1 MNGRGG
7 SAHIPVKISCEL
19 IFDVKIQ
26 GYGVVAT
33 RGCISSKTFW
43 IWTSMTNTKTILAL
57 SYLVAISLLSGCAAS
72 VKSGGAETLTIDEA
86 AKKNLV
92 VNIQGNGKVQQN
104 EDWIRLRQEWNQA
117 LKDEATRAGY
127 RLTES
132 HVADPAKTDG
142 VGIKINVTN
151 FRYLT
156 PGARYAAGVM
166 VGNAWINSSA
176 DYSDLKSG
184 RLIGT
189 RTYDTSSS
197 AWEGVMSAMTQEQ
210 VEAIAQQIMSDIKS
224 AKTE

>member
-1 MNGRGG
+1 MK
-7 SAHIPVKISCEL
+7 H
-19 IFDVKIQ
+19 
-26 GYGVVAT
+26 
-33 RGCISSKTFW
+33 
-43 IWTSMTNTKTILAL
+43 TKTLIAL
-57 SYLVAISLLSGCAAS
+57 SFLVAVTLLSGCAAS
-72 VKSGGAETLTIDEA
+72 VKSGGAEALTIEDS

-127 RLTES
+127 RLTEA
-132 HVADPAKTDG
+132 HVADPAVKEG

-176 DYSDLKSG
+176 DYSDLQSG

-210 VEAIAQQIMSDIKS
+210 VEAIAQQIISDIKS
-224 AKTE
+224 AKVN

>member
-1 MNGRGG
+1 MKSTRFF
-7 SAHIPVKISCEL
+7 ISLSCA
-19 IFDVKIQ
+19 
-26 GYGVVAT
+26 VA
-33 RGCISSKTFW
+33 
-43 IWTSMTNTKTILAL
+43 
-57 SYLVAISLLSGCAAS
+57 VSLLSGCAAS
-72 VKSGGAETLTIDEA
+72 VKSGGTEALTIEQS
-86 AKKNLV
+86 AKNNLV

-104 EDWIRLRQEWNQA
+104 DDWIRLRQEWNEA
-117 LKDEATRAGY
+117 LKNEAARAGY

-132 HVADPAKTDG
+132 HVANPAEKEG

-210 VEAIAQQIMSDIKS
+210 VEAIAQQIISDIKS
-224 AKTE
+224 AKAK

>member
-1 MNGRGG
+1 MKSTRFF
-7 SAHIPVKISCEL
+7 ISLSCA
-19 IFDVKIQ
+19 
-26 GYGVVAT
+26 VA
-33 RGCISSKTFW
+33 
-43 IWTSMTNTKTILAL
+43 
-57 SYLVAISLLSGCAAS
+57 VSLLSGCAAS
-72 VKSGGAETLTIDEA
+72 VKSGGTEALTIEQS

-104 EDWIRLRQEWNQA
+104 DDWIRLRQEWNEA
-117 LKDEATRAGY
+117 LKNEATRAGY

-132 HVADPAKTDG
+132 HVANPAENDG

-156 PGARYAAGVM
+156 PGARYVAGVM

-210 VEAIAQQIMSDIKS
+210 VEAIAQQIISDIKS
-224 AKTE
+224 AKAK

>member
-1 MNGRGG
+1 
-7 SAHIPVKISCEL
+7 V
-19 IFDVKIQ
+19 
-26 GYGVVAT
+26 
-33 RGCISSKTFW
+33 
-43 IWTSMTNTKTILAL
+43 
-57 SYLVAISLLSGCAAS
+57 
-72 VKSGGAETLTIDEA
+72 LTIEES

-92 VNIQGNGKVQQN
+92 VNIQGNGKVRQN
-104 EDWIRLRQEWNQA
+104 DDWIRLRQEWNEA
-117 LKDEATRAGY
+117 LKNEADRAGY
-127 RLTES
+127 HLTES
-132 HVADPAKTDG
+132 HVANPAEKEG

-156 PGARYAAGVM
+156 PGSRYVAGVM

-210 VEAIAQQIMSDIKS
+210 VEAIAQQIISDIKS
-224 AKTE
+224 AKAK

>member
-1 MNGRGG
+1 MKSTRFF
-7 SAHIPVKISCEL
+7 ISLSCA
-19 IFDVKIQ
+19 
-26 GYGVVAT
+26 VA
-33 RGCISSKTFW
+33 
-43 IWTSMTNTKTILAL
+43 
-57 SYLVAISLLSGCAAS
+57 VSLLSGCAAS
-72 VKSGGAETLTIDEA
+72 VKSGGTEALTIEES

-92 VNIQGNGKVQQN
+92 VDIQGNGKVRQN
-104 EDWIRLRQEWNQA
+104 DDWIRLRQEWNEA
-117 LKDEATRAGY
+117 LKNEADRAGY
-127 RLTES
+127 HLTES
-132 HVADPAKTDG
+132 HVANPAEKEG

-156 PGARYAAGVM
+156 PGSRYAAGVM

-210 VEAIAQQIMSDIKS
+210 VEAIAQQIISDIKS
-224 AKTE
+224 AKAK

>member
-1 MNGRGG
+1 MKNTRFF
-7 SAHIPVKISCEL
+7 ISLSCA
-19 IFDVKIQ
+19 
-26 GYGVVAT
+26 VA
-33 RGCISSKTFW
+33 
-43 IWTSMTNTKTILAL
+43 
-57 SYLVAISLLSGCAAS
+57 VSLLSGCAAS
-72 VKSGGAETLTIDEA
+72 VKSGGTEALTIEES

-92 VNIQGNGKVQQN
+92 VNIQGNGKVRQN
-104 EDWIRLRQEWNQA
+104 DDWIRLRQEWNEA
-117 LKDEATRAGY
+117 LKNEADRAGY

-132 HVADPAKTDG
+132 HVANPAEKEG

-197 AWEGVMSAMTQEQ
+197 AWEGVMSAMTQKQ
-210 VEAIAQQIMSDIKS
+210 VEAIAQQIISDIKS
-224 AKTE
+224 AKALNPQPIAAAGE

>member
-1 MNGRGG
+1 MTLCVH
-7 SAHIPVKISCEL
+7 AHL
-19 IFDVKIQ
+19 F
-26 GYGVVAT
+26 GYGHSMKNTRFFISLSCAVA
-33 RGCISSKTFW
+33 
-43 IWTSMTNTKTILAL
+43 
-57 SYLVAISLLSGCAAS
+57 VSLLSGCAAS
-72 VKSGGAETLTIDEA
+72 VKSGGTEALTIEES
-86 AKKNLV
+86 AKTNLV

-104 EDWIRLRQEWNQA
+104 DDWIRLRQEWNEA
-117 LKDEATRAGY
+117 LKNEAALAGY

-132 HVADPAKTDG
+132 HVANPAEKEG

-156 PGARYAAGVM
+156 PGARYVAGVM

-210 VEAIAQQIMSDIKS
+210 VEAIAQQIISDIKS
-224 AKTE
+224 AKTK